1 MLKVAV
7 FFGGDSVESDIS
19 VITGIGALSS
29 LDAAKYD
36 GIAVY
41 VRDNKFWVA
50 ADQKAL
56 SVGVYSKFNKSNFK
70 EVYISNKRLVFAN
83 KRFKEK
89 PDVKCNKGSCDLRA
103 RPHPAKLATS

>member
-70 EVYISNKRLVFAN
+70 EVYISISAMF
-83 KRFKEK
+83 FQT
-89 PDVKCNKGSCDLRA
+89 KGLKK
-103 RPHPAKLATS
+103 KLLILMLHFCVCMVA